1 VSVSDQMARHG
12 SLRPGPPEAAGPGA
26 LSPGFRRLAVAT
38 TVASLILVAL
48 GGTVRAT
55 DNGLACPDWPRC
67 HGEWVPPLQA
77 GLWIEHTHRLVA
89 GVVGLMTLALAVWA
103 VARYRHRRDIL
114 WPSVTALLAV
124 VGQAA
129 LGALV
134 VLHLLRAELVTGHL
148 AMAMLVV
155 ACLLC
160 LAVRA
165 DEPARTGAAAR
176 RRDPRLARV
185 SAAVAALA
193 FAQILVGGHVTGIGA
208 GLAYTDFP
216 LMDGRVVPAVTNA
229 QELYH
234 AAHRGLAL
242 LLVVAVLWLCGV
254 AVRQGRRRVARGDWL
269 PRDRWL
275 VRLPVVAAALVALQ
289 VLLGVANLRNGLSW
303 VSVVPHLAVASWLW
317 AALVLTTLLAH
328 RRGPAQSPAHA
339 PGPAQ
344 SHAPG
349 P

>member
-1 VSVSDQMARHG
+1 MSVSDQMARRG
-12 SLRPGPPEAAGPGA
+12 PPRPGPPEAAGPGA
-26 LSPGFRRLAVAT
+26 VSPGFRRLAVAT

-48 GGTVRAT
+48 GGAVRAT

-67 HGEWVPPLQA
+67 HGQWVPPLQA

-89 GVVGLMTLALAVWA
+89 GVVGLMILALAVWA
-103 VARYRHRRDIL
+103 VARHRDRRDIL

-124 VGQAA
+124 IVQAG

-165 DEPARTGAAAR
+165 DAPARTGAAAP
-176 RRDPRLARV
+176 RRDPRLARA
-185 SAAVAALA
+185 SAVVAALA

-216 LMDGRVVPAVTNA
+216 LMDGRVVPVVTSP

-234 AAHRGLAL
+234 VVHRGLAL
-242 LLVVAVLWLCGV
+242 LLVAAVLWLCAA
-254 AVRQGRRRVARGDWL
+254 AVRQRRRRVARGDWQ
-269 PRDRWL
+269 PQDRWL
-275 VRLPVVAAALVALQ
+275 VRLPAVAAALVVVQ
-289 VLLGVANLRNGLSW
+289 VLLGVANLLDGLSW

-328 RRGPAQSPAHA
+328 A
-339 PGPAQ
+339 PGPTQ
-344 SHAPG
+344 
-349 P
+349 